1 MTTLLL
7 YNVLTE
13 NNSLNKVLTNPITI
27 QGLFRSELDSIDLIV
42 EIETNNFNFNYVYI
56 QSLGKYYFVN
66 NIIHVNNRI
75 ARLILHCDVLMTYKN
90 DILNSY
96 ALVVKGGNI
105 NPYYSTIESDNRE
118 VINRYNFNYTFNSNG
133 NYVLVTI
140 QNNALEGNW
149 YGN

>member
-140 QNNALEGNW
+140 QNNALEGN
-149 YGN
+149 

>member
-27 QGLFRSELDSIDLIV
+27 HGSFRSELDSIDLIV

-56 QSLGKYYFVN
+56 QSLSKYYFVN

-75 ARLILHCDVLMTYKN
+75 VRLLLHCDVLMTYKN

-140 QNNALEGNW
+140 QNNALEGN
-149 YGN
+149 